1 MRTKMRGSR
10 NKFQREKWTRQLSTS
25 NFRRRENHQQQMQG
39 LKLSDKHLKLHFI
52 EVTSLCLFEE
62 GDGKWDL
69 KVLDTLNLETSQQS

>member
-1 MRTKMRGSR
+1 MRTKVRGAR
-10 NKFQREKWTRQLSTS
+10 NKFQREKWTHQLSTS
-25 NFRRRENHQQQMQG
+25 NFRRRENHQQQMRG
-39 LKLSDKHLKLHFI
+39 LKLSDKQLKLHFI

>member
-1 MRTKMRGSR
+1 MR
-10 NKFQREKWTRQLSTS
+10 
-25 NFRRRENHQQQMQG
+25 G
-39 LKLSDKHLKLHFI
+39 LKLSDKQLKLHFI